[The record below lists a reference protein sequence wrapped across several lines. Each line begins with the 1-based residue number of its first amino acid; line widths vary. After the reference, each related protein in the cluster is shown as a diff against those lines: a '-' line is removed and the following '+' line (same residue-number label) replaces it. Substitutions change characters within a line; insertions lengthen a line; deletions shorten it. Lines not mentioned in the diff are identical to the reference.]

1 MHIIL
6 TGATGTLGLAT
17 LQHILSSPSI
27 TRLSILSRR
36 PVTLA
41 EGHEKAEV
49 IIHKDFETYPDEV
62 LEKLKGA
69 KGCVWALGISQT
81 KVGKE

>member
-17 LQHILSSPSI
+17 LQHTLSSPSI

-36 PVTLA
+36 PVALA
-41 EGHEKAEV
+41 DGHEKAEV
-49 IIHKDFETYPDEV
+49 ILHNDFESYPDEV
-62 LEKLKGA
+62 LDKLRGA
-69 KGCVWALGISQT
+69 TGCVWALGISQT